1 MASVDLVFQGAPLT
15 TGNLVFGDDGSS
27 STVSDAILSGAIAL
41 ARPTLAGNVVLGTRL
56 IGAIALARP
65 TLSGQITYVSDTPRP
80 LVAMAKARW
89 QDADARPAATEM
101 RWQDTVPQPEHN
113 EARWQDAVRVFE
125 QSEIT
130 WNDSDRSKR
139 TAVAGRWQDGVRRQ
153 TSAAL
158 RFQEATRTAASSRQ
172 RFQDGTGVH
181 QSAAMRFQDG
191 IRGIAGQHRQRYQDA
206 ILAHYGFE
214 AGFGSG
220 RLVETGWKTRY
231 QDGAQPKPGITQFHP
246 DPPDPGEPCYTP
258 SGDLVFEMPWSADT
272 NLVFVCDA
280 HGPGPDPEP
289 GATIVVPI
297 RKVYVVLNSATL
309 RRVDGDILLPTFS
322 MNMSLDTDSWTWSFS
337 AALPGRA
344 KADLEPASDGTP
356 VIVEATIN
364 GVAYRFYAERMTR
377 DRGFAEDGLRI
388 TGRGLAAELDAPI
401 APVLSFG
408 ITNPAGR
415 TANQLMEDVLSFNGV
430 PLPGWTVDWQME
442 DWNIPAGAWA
452 RQGTYIEALNDIV
465 AAAGGY
471 LQPTPATKSVRALLR
486 YPALPWAWDEVTP
499 DFELPAAAF
508 TREGVEWTEKAR
520 YDRVYV
526 SGQGTGGRLVNVKRE
541 GTAGEIVAPM
551 VTDPLITDTI
561 AGRQRGASILAD
573 TGRIATYSLRGAAG
587 VRDTDNNPVGIIP
600 PGKFVRYVDNGVPR
614 IGITRSVSVDV
625 SMPDIWQTLTVETH
639 EETA

>member
-1 MASVDLVFQGAPLT
+1 MASTDLVFEGAPLL
-15 TGNLVFGDDGSS
+15 TGDLVFGDDGGS
-27 STVSDAILSGAIAL
+27 VIPDAVISGAITLTRPSLVGQVVLGIQVEGTVSL
-41 ARPTLAGNVVLGTRL
+41 ARPTLTGEVEYHT
-56 IGAIALARP
+56 
-65 TLSGQITYVSDTPRP
+65 DTQRP
-80 LVAMAKARW
+80 LT
-89 QDADARPAATEM
+89 ATV
-101 RWQDTVPQPEHN
+101 Q
-113 EARWQDAVRVFE
+113 ARWQDAVPQPTRVE
-125 QSEIT
+125 QATQDAQRMPTHVEARWQEALQVFSSSEIAWVDAT
-130 WNDSDRSKR
+130 RVQNRQTVR
-139 TAVAGRWQDGVRRQ
+139 FQDGEKRRTGSWQRMQDGERQ
-153 TSAAL
+153 TV
-158 RFQEATRTAASSRQ
+158 RSRQ
-172 RFQDGTGVH
+172 RFQEGDSLRQG
-181 QSAAMRFQDG
+181 AYARFQDAT
-191 IRGIAGQHRQRYQDA
+191 RGLAGQHQVRYQ
-206 ILAHYGFE
+206 E
-214 AGFGSG
+214 ALPLQ
-220 RLVETGWKTRY
+220 RAVESIIKASLPLQRGWWNRY
-231 QDGAQPKPGITQFHP
+231 QEAWPPRPGRTQFHP

-322 MNMSLDTDSWTWSFS
+322 LNMSLDTDSWTWSFS

-415 TANQLMEDVLSFNGV
+415 TANQLMEDVLSINGV

-639 EETA
+639 ETA